1 MDGFLLSVSHRGL
14 PGIVLGSGGRARTRV
29 SEEPKVRNTEKHV
42 NKRKHGL
49 SGTRPAL
56 A

>member
-1 MDGFLLSVSHRGL
+1 MDGFLLSVSHGGL
-14 PGIVLGSGGRARTRV
+14 RGIVLGSGGRARTRV
-29 SEEPKVRNTEKHV
+29 SKEPKVRNTEKHA